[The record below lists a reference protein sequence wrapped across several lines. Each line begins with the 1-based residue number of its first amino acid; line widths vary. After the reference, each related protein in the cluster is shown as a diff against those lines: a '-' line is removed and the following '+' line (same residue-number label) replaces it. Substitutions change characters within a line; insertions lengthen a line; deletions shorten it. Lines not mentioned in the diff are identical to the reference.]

1 MLIAARNQTNPFVGF
16 FNPKFH
22 VKLNIFLMRN
32 RTIYP
37 SLLLFLFAFTTSL
50 HAEQATLKP
59 FASGSYQQLLDSNT
73 NKPFML
79 VIWSITCSSCLKD
92 MALLNKMHKMHPEI
106 NMVMLTTDDAS
117 ATDDIQKI
125 LAKNE
130 LTGLENW
137 LFADENP
144 QKLRYEIDTKWY
156 GELPR
161 TYFLNKKHEREG
173 VSGVLS
179 QVDYETSFKKILN

>member
-1 MLIAARNQTNPFVGF
+1 MPRRILIICHF
-16 FNPKFH
+16 
-22 VKLNIFLMRN
+22 
-32 RTIYP
+32 
-37 SLLLFLFAFTTSL
+37 LLLCAIALPA

-59 FASGSYQQLLDSNT
+59 FVPGSYKQLLDSSA

-92 MALLNKMHKMHPEI
+92 MALLNKMHKSRPEI
-106 NMVMLTTDDAS
+106 DTVMLATDDAS
-117 ATDDIQKI
+117 ATGQIQQI

-137 LFADENP
+137 FFADENP
-144 QKLRYEIDTKWY
+144 QKLRYEIDPEWY

-179 QVDYETSFKKILN
+179 QEDYEAMFKKILN

>member
-1 MLIAARNQTNPFVGF
+1 MPRLTLVFC
-16 FNPKFH
+16 
-22 VKLNIFLMRN
+22 
-32 RTIYP
+32 Y
-37 SLLLFLFAFTTSL
+37 LFLSLFAQIT
-50 HAEQATLKP
+50 HAEMAELKP
-59 FASGSYQQLLDSNT
+59 FVPGSYQHILDGHA

-92 MALLNKMHKMHPEI
+92 MALLNKMHQANPNVDI
-106 NMVMLTTDDAS
+106 VMLATDDAS
-117 ATDDIQKI
+117 ATDQVQQI

-137 LFADENP
+137 LFADDSP
-144 QKLRYEIDTKWY
+144 QKLRYEIDPRWY

-179 QVDYETSFKKILN
+179 REAYESAFKKILN